1 MPAKSITNLTLV
13 KDFLETVGGPE
24 AIKLTKLCEH
34 KRKKVTDEEL
44 SKKMNMKVTEVR
56 TILNRLHYR
65 GIACY
70 EKSRN
75 PKTGWYNYTWEI
87 RKDKIAAMIIEQ
99 QEEVLDKLTQK
110 RDLEADYDLFDCS
123 VCDERAPFEL
133 AVEHNFSCPVCGGIM
148 NSANDPNRIKE
159 IDKRI
164 KQIEKELT
172 HLGKIK
178 G

>member
-1 MPAKSITNLTLV
+1 MPQKSITDLALV
-13 KDFLETVGGPE
+13 KDFLDTVGGNE
-24 AIKLTKLCEH
+24 AIKLVKICEK
-34 KRKKVTDEEL
+34 KRKEFTDEDVSKQMNVKVT
-44 SKKMNMKVTEVR
+44 KVR
-56 TILNRLHYR
+56 AILNRLHYR

-70 EKSRN
+70 QKSRN
-75 PKTGWYNYTWEI
+75 QKTGWYNYTWEI
-87 RKDKIAAMIIEQ
+87 RKDKIAAMITEQ

-123 VCDERAPFEL
+123 ACDERAPFEL

-148 NSANDPNRIKE
+148 NSANDPNKIKE

-164 KQIEKELT
+164 KQIGKELT
-172 HLGKIK
+172 LLGKIK